1 MKKITVLTILVAFFS
16 IAVKAQE
23 LPANPIPGKCYIKC
37 ITKDE
42 FKEVTETIQ
51 TFPSYKKLTVVP
63 ATYRTIEEKVLVK
76 EAGKRTTVIP
86 ATYKTVEE
94 KMLLKEAS
102 KTQTMV
108 AATFKTV
115 EDRMLVKEAAKKLI
129 VIPATYKTV
138 EERIMSKEAYKKMV
152 FKPATFKTEE
162 EKVLAK
168 EAVKRLTASPQ
179 TYSTVDVP
187 YLAKQA
193 ITGLDVI
200 PAKFS
205 KDARTF
211 VTKEKSGKWEYTMLE
226 DCPSA
231 NKEDCMTLCYVETPE
246 VTETVPFTKL
256 DSDATTRVISCND
269 GGSKAM
275 CEANATYKKQVINVA
290 AKIAEVEIP
299 AEYTMFKRQVIATPA
314 SYEEVEIPAEYTMVK
329 KQVIATPARVEETEI
344 PAEYATVKRQVIAT
358 PSRVVETEIPA
369 QYTMVKKQVVATP
382 ARSED
387 VEIPAEYAVI
397 KKQVLDRAASTTEEL
412 VPAVSKTVTRTELV
426 KKGGITVWEEVDCS
440 LVGTNN
446 ILNILYEY
454 NSARLTPTSTSD
466 IDNNLLKLMKEKS
479 NLRVEI
485 MSHTDSRG
493 NDAYNMSL
501 SQQRAQSVVNY
512 LVGKGISR
520 DRLVARGFGETRL
533 KNKCSNGVSC
543 SDDQHQ
549 ANRRTEFR
557 IIQ

>member
-1 MKKITVLTILVAFFS
+1 MKKITLLTILVSFLCLT
-16 IAVKAQE
+16 ITAQE
-23 LPANPIPGKCYIKC
+23 LPVNPTPGKCYIKC

-51 TFPSYKKLTVVP
+51 ISPAYKKLTVVP
-63 ATYRTIEEKVLVK
+63 ATYKTIEEKVLIK

-86 ATYKTVEE
+86 ATFKTIEE
-94 KMLLKEAS
+94 KMLVKEAS
-102 KTQTMV
+102 KTQTMIP
-108 AATFKTV
+108 ATFKTI
-115 EDRMLVKEAAKKLI
+115 EEKMLIKEASKKLV
-129 VIPATYKTV
+129 VIAATYKTV
-138 EERIMSKEAYKKMV
+138 EEKIMSKEAYKKMI
-152 FKPATFKTEE
+152 FKPATFRTEE
-162 EKVLAK
+162 EKILAK
-168 EAVKRLTASPQ
+168 EAVKKLTATPQ
-179 TYSTVDVP
+179 SYNTIDVP
-187 YLAKQA
+187 YIAKEA
-193 ITGLDVI
+193 ITTLEVI

-205 KDARTF
+205 KDSKTF
-211 VTKEKSGKWEYTMLE
+211 ITREKSGKWEYTMLK

-246 VTETVPFTKL
+246 ETETVSITKL
-256 DSDATTRVISCND
+256 DSDASTRVVSCNES
-269 GGSKAM
+269 GSKAL
-275 CEANATYKKQVINVA
+275 CETKSSYKKQVLSN
-290 AKIAEVEIP
+290 AERVNEAEIP
-299 AEYTMFKRQVIATPA
+299 AEYSVVKRQVVATPA
-314 SYEEVEIPAEYTMVK
+314 SYEEIEVPAEYAMIK
-329 KQVIATPARVEETEI
+329 KQVVATPARVEEVEV
-344 PAEYATVKRQVIAT
+344 PAEYAMVKRQVVAT
-358 PSRVVETEIPA
+358 PARVQEVEIPA
-369 QYTMVKKQVVATP
+369 QYAMVKKQVVATP

-387 VEIPAEYAVI
+387 VEIPAEYAMI
-397 KKQVLDRAASTTEEL
+397 KKQVIDRPTTTKEEL
-412 VPAVSKTVTRTELV
+412 VPAVTKTVTRTELV

-466 IDNNLLKLMKEKS
+466 IDNNLLKLLQEKP

-520 DRLVARGFGETRL
+520 DRLVARGYGETRL

-543 SDDQHQ
+543 SDEQHQ
-549 ANRRTEFR
+549 VNRRTEFR